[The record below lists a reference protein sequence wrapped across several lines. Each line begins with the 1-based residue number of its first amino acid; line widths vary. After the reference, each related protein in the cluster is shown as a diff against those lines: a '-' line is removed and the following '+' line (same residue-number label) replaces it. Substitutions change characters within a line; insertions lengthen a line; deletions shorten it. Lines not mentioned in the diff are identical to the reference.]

1 MRHSN
6 RRCGFFSSRIRKD
19 FVYLDYEWITKKW
32 FLSEKLVGLFLAL
45 GMGFILSLIVF
56 TSEIIREVV
65 GWDQEK

>member
-1 MRHSN
+1 M
-6 RRCGFFSSRIRKD
+6 
-19 FVYLDYEWITKKW
+19 KKL

-56 TSEIIREVV
+56 TSEIIREFV